1 MRTLKLLTLIACLL
15 QISSKGYA
23 QTDEFYGDSPPTS
36 ISIVPANLP
45 LSKMPVNVYVQRY
58 VEYKIAD
65 WQKKGEFETTAA
77 YQARVN
83 EKSRN
88 DRVQQLTN
96 EAIDALKKEYSK
108 TINWQSLALSIYDA
122 DNQTF
127 LIKSQ
132 QLGDFA
138 ITVPIAEAPAFR
150 DNWDKMK
157 MQNLDYYVLNDKLVL
172 AKMNIVA
179 PTGKQYTYD
188 SKQST
193 VYASSNIA
201 YNFKPIEVEVR
212 QDVVQTPQTRI
223 ESKDISV
230 GKSDVSINIP
240 VNPQTNDK
248 TFVLIFA
255 NENYRREANVPFAIN
270 DGSTF
275 KEYCEKTLG
284 IPSKN
289 LHFSKDATF
298 GEMRSEINWLT
309 QVMAAF
315 KGEAKVIFYYAGHGM
330 PDDKERTAY
339 LLPTDGF
346 STDYQTAI
354 KLDFLY
360 SRLSEHP
367 ALSVTVFLDACF
379 SGANRDDKMLAA
391 ETGQRAVRVRPRQGV
406 LKGNMVV
413 VSAATGDETAFP
425 YKEKQHGLFTYFLL
439 QKLQQSKGNV
449 TLNDLSNHII
459 GNVSRQSIL
468 INNKSQTPQVNAA
481 PEMQESW
488 KNIKLK

>member
-1 MRTLKLLTLIACLL
+1 MRTLILPTLIACLL
-15 QISSKGYA
+15 QISSKAYA
-23 QTDEFYGDSPPTS
+23 QIDEFYGDSRPTN
-36 ISIVPANLP
+36 ISIVPVNLP

-58 VEYKIAD
+58 VEDKIAD

-83 EKSRN
+83 EKSRK
-88 DRVQQLTN
+88 DRVQHLTG

-108 TINWQSLALSIYDA
+108 TINWQSLELSKYDA

-179 PTGKQYTYD
+179 PTGKHYTYD
-188 SKQST
+188 SNQST

-223 ESKDISV
+223 ESKNISV
-230 GKSDVSINIP
+230 GKSDVSVNIP

-270 DGSTF
+270 DGATF

-284 IPSKN
+284 IPTKNIRFSKN
-289 LHFSKDATF
+289 ATF
-298 GEMRSEINWLT
+298 GEMRSELNWLT

-315 KGEAKVIFYYAGHGM
+315 KGEARIIFYYAGHGM

-354 KLDFLY
+354 QLDFLY
-360 SRLSEHP
+360 SRLAEHP
-367 ALSVTVFLDACF
+367 AQSITIFLDACF
-379 SGANRDDKMLAA
+379 SGASRDDKMLAS
-391 ETGQRAVRVRPRQGV
+391 ETGQRAVRVRPRQGA

-413 VSAATGDETAFP
+413 FSAATGDETAFP
-425 YKEKQHGLFTYFLL
+425 YKDKQHGLFTYFLL
-439 QKLQQSKGNV
+439 QKLQQTKGNV
-449 TLNDLSNHII
+449 TLDELSNHII
-459 GNVSRQSIL
+459 SNVSRQSIL
-468 INNKSQTPQVNAA
+468 VNNKSQIPQVNAA
-481 PEMQESW
+481 PEMQERW
-488 KNIKLK
+488 RNVKLK